1 MRFPTT
7 REVPTSANLDAAAAF
22 PPTPPKGALP
32 DVMDGIEGD
41 GSLRSYVQ
49 ASILRRELREL
60 GAWWHGL
67 EWSTHTLLDN
77 GERPFSPRPASPSG
91 NAYAPSDHDEEWRW
105 AAAPPEDWRPF
116 AVRESAELT
125 VVFWTVSAL
134 GAVRI
139 VRSVDRY
146 AGGRL
151 RPTDSAEETVAEGPG
166 ASSSNGGVR
175 GFAL

>member
-1 MRFPTT
+1 MDTKTAPDIVSLFSRLAVRGGIQLVTLAARAGIGGNGWTYALPHDTQ
-7 REVPTSANLDAAAAF
+7 VPTPTHLDAAATF
-22 PPTPPKGALP
+22 PPIPPKGALP
-32 DVMDGIEGD
+32 DVMDGTEGD

-116 AVRESAELT
+116 AAREPAEVT

-134 GAVRI
+134 GAV
-139 VRSVDRY
+139 
-146 AGGRL
+146 
-151 RPTDSAEETVAEGPG
+151 
-166 ASSSNGGVR
+166 
-175 GFAL
+175 